1 MVNINKQI
9 QVFDIQSAIGFIEQI
24 VFFKNAFLLS
34 ILLIFAA
41 GIIAYLVI
49 KRGSKKPN
57 GKNLRKK
64 LKLMDTVVILT
75 HPNPDPD
82 AMAAAIGVA
91 HIAESVG
98 VFATIQYPGEIRHQ
112 ENRAFKT
119 VLEASMERIE
129 SINDIARGAVI
140 LVDHNTARGFDG
152 SDKIV
157 PFAII
162 DHHPGGGVGT
172 GFTDIRSDYG
182 SCSAIVAE
190 YFSELGAVLGNA
202 ETVYPVPGHVEKNK
216 NKIELPANI
225 ATGLLYGILS
235 DTKNL
240 TKGATQAEFNASAYL
255 YKGIDEDRLDRIANP
270 EVDTEVLEIIA
281 GAILKRESRGP
292 FVVSNVGEISNV
304 DAIPQA
310 ADELLGLEGTTAVV
324 VYGQKGSNTHIS
336 GRSRDDR
343 VHMGETLKTAL
354 STIPDATAG
363 GHARSG
369 GGQITAAT
377 KKINKEY
384 GKEIPELLFLAMNGE
399 RIDEN

>member
-1 MVNINKQI
+1 MMNINRQI
-9 QVFDIQSAIGFIEQI
+9 QIFDIQSAIGFIEQI
-24 VFFKNAFLLS
+24 VFFKNTFLLF
-34 ILLIFAA
+34 ILLIFAV

-57 GKNLRKK
+57 GKNFRKK
-64 LKLMDTVVILT
+64 LKLMDAIVILT

-129 SINDIARGAVI
+129 SVEDIARGAVI

-162 DHHPGGGVGT
+162 DHHPGMSVGT
-172 GFTDIRSDYG
+172 GFTDIRPDYG
-182 SCSAIVAE
+182 SCSTIVAE
-190 YFSELGAVLGNA
+190 YFLDLGAVLRNI
-202 ETVYPVPGHVEKNK
+202 ETDYLAPGHKGG
-216 NKIELPANI
+216 NKIELPSNI

-270 EVDTEVLEIIA
+270 EVDTEVLEIVA
-281 GAILKRESRGP
+281 RAILKRESRGP
-292 FVVSNVGEISNV
+292 FIVSNVGEVSNV

-354 STIPDATAG
+354 STIPDANAG

-384 GKEIPELLFLAMNGE
+384 GKGIPELLFLAMNGKGM
-399 RIDEN
+399 DEN